1 MHLKIMI
8 QKDDL
13 KMTKTI
19 GLLVMAYGTP
29 YKESDIEAYYTDIR
43 HGKKPT
49 EAELQD
55 LKDRYQFIGGLSP
68 LAGTTNRQ
76 AESLRDA
83 LNQAYDDVEFK
94 LYIGLKHIHP
104 FIEDA
109 VQSMHED
116 GIDEAVTVVL
126 APHYSSFSV
135 GSYNTRAQKEADKY
149 DITFKHVEHYYQQ
162 PKFIQY
168 WTEKINETLADIPQD
183 EHDKTVLVV
192 SAHSLPKGLIEKNND
207 PYPNEL
213 HETAQLLEQHSNII
227 HVAEGWQSEGN
238 TGTPWLG
245 PDVQDLTRA
254 LYNEH
259 KYEHFIYTP
268 VGFVCEHLEVLY
280 DNDYECKVICDELGV
295 HYHRPKMP
303 DTDPLF
309 IGAIVEEIKNVY

>member
-1 MHLKIMI
+1 
-8 QKDDL
+8 
-13 KMTKTI
+13 
-19 GLLVMAYGTP
+19 MAYGTP

-55 LKDRYQFIGGLSP
+55 LKDRYKFIGGLSP

-76 AESLRDA
+76 AEA
-83 LNQAYDDVEFK
+83 LCETLNHSYTDVEFK

-109 VQSMHED
+109 VKVMNED
-116 GIDEAVTVVL
+116 GIEEAVTVVL

-135 GSYNTRAQKEADKY
+135 GSYNKRAKEEADQY
-149 DITFKHVEHYYQQ
+149 GIALTHVEHYYQQ

-168 WTEKINETLADIPQD
+168 WTEKINETLAQIPEN
-183 EHDKTVLVV
+183 EHAETVLVV
-192 SAHSLPKGLIEKNND
+192 SAHSLPKGLIEQNND

-213 HETAQLLEQHSNII
+213 HDTAELLKAKSNII

-254 LYNEH
+254 LYEDYNY
-259 KYEHFIYTP
+259 KNFIYTP

-280 DNDYECKVICDELGV
+280 DNDYECKIVCDELGV
-295 HYHRPKMP
+295 NYFRPKMP
-303 DTDPLF
+303 NTDPLF
-309 IGAIVEEIKNVY
+309 IGAIVDEIKNVY

>member
-1 MHLKIMI
+1 
-8 QKDDL
+8 
-13 KMTKTI
+13 MTKTV

-55 LKDRYQFIGGLSP
+55 LKDRYKFIGGLSP

-76 AESLRDA
+76 AEA
-83 LNQAYDDVEFK
+83 LCETLNHSYTDVEFK

-109 VQSMHED
+109 VKAMNED
-116 GIDEAVTVVL
+116 GIEEAVTVVL

-135 GSYNTRAQKEADKY
+135 GSYNKRAKEEADQY
-149 DITFKHVEHYYQQ
+149 GIALTHVEHYYQQ

-168 WTEKINETLADIPQD
+168 WTEKINETLAQIPEN
-183 EHDKTVLVV
+183 EHAETVLVV
-192 SAHSLPKGLIEKNND
+192 SAHSLPKGLIEQNND

-213 HETAQLLEQHSNII
+213 HDTAELLKAKSNII

-254 LYNEH
+254 LYEDYNY
-259 KYEHFIYTP
+259 KNFIYTP

-280 DNDYECKVICDELGV
+280 DNDYECKIVCDELGV
-295 HYHRPKMP
+295 NYFRPKMP
-303 DTDPLF
+303 NTDPLF
-309 IGAIVEEIKNVY
+309 IGAIVDEIKNVY

>member
-1 MHLKIMI
+1 L
-8 QKDDL
+8 
-13 KMTKTI
+13 TKTV

-29 YKESDIEAYYTDIR
+29 YKENDIEAYYTDIR

-55 LKDRYQFIGGLSP
+55 LKDRYKFIGGLSP

-76 AESLRDA
+76 AEA
-83 LNQAYDDVEFK
+83 LCETLNHSYTDVEFK

-109 VQSMHED
+109 VKAMNED
-116 GIDEAVTVVL
+116 GIEEAVTVVL

-135 GSYNTRAQKEADKY
+135 GSYNKRAKEEADQY
-149 DITFKHVEHYYQQ
+149 GIALTHVEHYYQQ

-168 WTEKINETLADIPQD
+168 WTEKINETLAQIPEN
-183 EHDKTVLVV
+183 EHDETVLVV
-192 SAHSLPKGLIEKNND
+192 SAHSLPKGLIEQNND

-213 HETAQLLEQHSNII
+213 HDTAELLKAKSNII

-254 LYNEH
+254 LYEDYNY
-259 KYEHFIYTP
+259 KNFIYTP

-280 DNDYECKVICDELGV
+280 DNDYECKIVCDELGV
-295 HYHRPKMP
+295 NYFRPKMP
-303 DTDPLF
+303 NTDPLF
-309 IGAIVEEIKNVY
+309 IGAIVDEIKNVY

>member
-1 MHLKIMI
+1 
-8 QKDDL
+8 
-13 KMTKTI
+13 MTKTV

-55 LKDRYQFIGGLSP
+55 LKDRYKFIGGLSP

-76 AESLRDA
+76 AEA
-83 LNQAYDDVEFK
+83 LCETLNHSYTDVEFK
-94 LYIGLKHIHP
+94 LYIGLKHIHS

-109 VQSMHED
+109 VKAMNED
-116 GIDEAVTVVL
+116 GIEEAVTVVL

-135 GSYNTRAQKEADKY
+135 GSYNKRAKEEADQY
-149 DITFKHVEHYYQQ
+149 GIALTHVEHYYQQ

-168 WTEKINETLADIPQD
+168 WTEKINETLAQIPEN
-183 EHDKTVLVV
+183 EHAETVLVV
-192 SAHSLPKGLIEKNND
+192 SAHSLPKGLIEQNND

-213 HETAQLLEQHSNII
+213 HDTAELLKAKSNII

-254 LYNEH
+254 LYEDYNY
-259 KYEHFIYTP
+259 KNFIYTP

-280 DNDYECKVICDELGV
+280 DNDYECKIVCDELGV
-295 HYHRPKMP
+295 NYFRPKMP
-303 DTDPLF
+303 NTDPLF
-309 IGAIVEEIKNVY
+309 IGAIVDEIKNVY

>member
-1 MHLKIMI
+1 
-8 QKDDL
+8 
-13 KMTKTI
+13 
-19 GLLVMAYGTP
+19 MAYGTP

-55 LKDRYQFIGGLSP
+55 LKDRYKFIGGLSP

-76 AESLRDA
+76 AEA
-83 LNQAYDDVEFK
+83 LCETLNHSYTDVEFK

-109 VQSMHED
+109 VKAMNED
-116 GIDEAVTVVL
+116 GIEEAVTVVL

-135 GSYNTRAQKEADKY
+135 GSYNKRAKEEADQY
-149 DITFKHVEHYYQQ
+149 GIALTHVEHYYQQ

-168 WTEKINETLADIPQD
+168 WTEKINETLAQIPEN
-183 EHDKTVLVV
+183 EHDETVLVV
-192 SAHSLPKGLIEKNND
+192 SAHSLPKGLIEQNND

-213 HETAQLLEQHSNII
+213 HDTAELLKAKSNII

>member
-1 MHLKIMI
+1 MA
-8 QKDDL
+8 
-13 KMTKTI
+13 KTV

-55 LKDRYQFIGGLSP
+55 LKDRYKFIGGLSP

-76 AESLRDA
+76 AEA
-83 LNQAYDDVEFK
+83 LCSELNNQYTDGNFK

-109 VQSMHED
+109 VKAMHKE
-116 GIDEAVTVVL
+116 GIEEAVTVVL

-135 GSYNTRAQKEADKY
+135 GSYNKRAQEEADKY
-149 DITFKHVEHYYQQ
+149 GITLKHVEHYYQQ

-168 WTEKINETLADIPQD
+168 WTEKVNETLEQIPKE
-183 EHDKTVLVV
+183 EHDETVLVV

-213 HETAQLLEQHSNII
+213 HDTAELLKAKSNII

-245 PDVQDLTRA
+245 PDVQDLTRN
-254 LYNEH
+254 LYE
-259 KYEHFIYTP
+259 KYNYKNFIYTP

-280 DNDYECKVICDELGV
+280 DNDYECKIICDELGV
-295 HYHRPKMP
+295 NYFRPAMP
-303 DTDPLF
+303 NTDLLF
-309 IGAIVEEIKNVY
+309 IGAIVDEIKNVY

>member
-1 MHLKIMI
+1 
-8 QKDDL
+8 
-13 KMTKTI
+13 MTKTI

-29 YKESDIEAYYTDIR
+29 YQESDIEAYYTDIR

-49 EAELQD
+49 DEELQD

-68 LAGTTNRQ
+68 LANTTQKQ
-76 AESLRDA
+76 AEALCDA
-83 LNQAYDDVEFK
+83 LNQDYEDVEFK

-135 GSYNTRAQKEADKY
+135 GAYNTRAQKEADKFG
-149 DITFKHVEHYYQQ
+149 ITFKHVEHYYQQ

-168 WTEKINETLADIPQD
+168 WAEKINETLTEIPKD

-213 HETAQLLEQHSNII
+213 KHTAELLKQHSDII

-245 PDVQDLTRA
+245 PDVQDLTKS
-254 LYNEH
+254 LFNEH
-259 KYEHFIYTP
+259 GYKHYIYTP

-280 DNDYECKVICDELGV
+280 DNDYECKVVCDALGV
-295 HYHRPKMP
+295 HYYRPAMP
-303 DTDPLF
+303 NTDPLF
-309 IGAIVEEIKNVY
+309 IGAIVDEIKNVY

>member
-1 MHLKIMI
+1 
-8 QKDDL
+8 
-13 KMTKTI
+13 MTKTI

-29 YKESDIEAYYTDIR
+29 YKESDIEPYYTDIR
-43 HGKKPT
+43 RGKKPSD
-49 EAELQD
+49 AELQD

-76 AESLRDA
+76 AEALLDA
-83 LNQAYDDVEFK
+83 LNEAYDDVQFK
-94 LYIGLKHIHP
+94 LYIGLKHISP
-104 FIEDA
+104 YIEDA

-135 GSYNTRAQKEADKY
+135 GSYNTRARKEADKFG
-149 DITFKHVEHYYQQ
+149 IQFKHVAHYYQQ

-168 WTEKINETLADIPQD
+168 WTEKINETLTKIPRE
-183 EHDKTVLVV
+183 EHDETVLVV

-213 HETAQLLEQHSNII
+213 HHTAQLLEEQSDII

-245 PDVQDLTRA
+245 PDVQDLTRS
-254 LYNEH
+254 LYETH
-259 KYEHFIYTP
+259 GYKHFIYTP
-268 VGFVCEHLEVLY
+268 VGFVCEHLEVLF
-280 DNDYECKVICDELGV
+280 DNDYECKVVCDELGV
-295 HYHRPKMP
+295 NYYRPSMP
-303 DTDPLF
+303 NTDPLF
-309 IGAIVEEIKNVY
+309 IGAIVDEVKNVY

>member
-1 MHLKIMI
+1 
-8 QKDDL
+8 
-13 KMTKTI
+13 
-19 GLLVMAYGTP
+19 MAYGTP

-55 LKDRYQFIGGLSP
+55 LKDRYKFIGGLSP

-76 AESLRDA
+76 AEA
-83 LNQAYDDVEFK
+83 LCETLNHSYTDVEFK

-109 VQSMHED
+109 VKAMSED
-116 GIDEAVTVVL
+116 GIEEAVTVVL

-135 GSYNTRAQKEADKY
+135 GSYNKRAKEEADQY
-149 DITFKHVEHYYQQ
+149 GIALTHVEHYYQQ

-168 WTEKINETLADIPQD
+168 WTEKINETLAQIPEN
-183 EHDKTVLVV
+183 EHAETVLVV
-192 SAHSLPKGLIEKNND
+192 SAHSLPKGLIEQNND

-213 HETAQLLEQHSNII
+213 HDTAELLKAKSNII

-254 LYNEH
+254 LYEDYNY
-259 KYEHFIYTP
+259 KNFIYTP

-280 DNDYECKVICDELGV
+280 DNDYECKIVCDELGV
-295 HYHRPKMP
+295 NYFRPKMP
-303 DTDPLF
+303 NTDPLF
-309 IGAIVEEIKNVY
+309 IGAIVDEIKNVY

>member
-1 MHLKIMI
+1 
-8 QKDDL
+8 
-13 KMTKTI
+13 MTKTI

-29 YKESDIEAYYTDIR
+29 YQESDIEAYYTDIR

-49 EAELQD
+49 DEELKD

-68 LAGTTNRQ
+68 LANTTQKQ
-76 AESLRDA
+76 AEALCDA
-83 LNQAYDDVEFK
+83 LNQDYDDVEFK

-135 GSYNTRAQKEADKY
+135 GAYNTRAQKEADKFG
-149 DITFKHVEHYYQQ
+149 ITLKHVEHYYQQ

-168 WTEKINETLADIPQD
+168 WTEKINETLTEIPKD

-213 HETAQLLEQHSNII
+213 KHTAELLEQHSDII

-245 PDVQDLTRA
+245 PDVQDLTKS
-254 LYNEH
+254 LFNEH
-259 KYEHFIYTP
+259 GYKHYIYTP

-280 DNDYECKVICDELGV
+280 DNDYECKVVCDALGV
-295 HYHRPKMP
+295 HYYRPAMP
-303 DTDPLF
+303 NTDPLF
-309 IGAIVEEIKNVY
+309 IGAIVDEIKNVY

>member
-1 MHLKIMI
+1 
-8 QKDDL
+8 
-13 KMTKTI
+13 
-19 GLLVMAYGTP
+19 MAYGTP

-55 LKDRYQFIGGLSP
+55 LKDRYKFIGGLSP

-76 AESLRDA
+76 AEA
-83 LNQAYDDVEFK
+83 LCETLNHSYTDVEFK

-109 VQSMHED
+109 VKAMSED
-116 GIDEAVTVVL
+116 GIEEAVTVVL

-135 GSYNTRAQKEADKY
+135 GSYNKRAKEEADQY
-149 DITFKHVEHYYQQ
+149 GIALTHVEHYYQQ

-168 WTEKINETLADIPQD
+168 WTEKINETLAQIPEN
-183 EHDKTVLVV
+183 EHDETVLVV
-192 SAHSLPKGLIEKNND
+192 SAHSLPKGLIEQNND

-213 HETAQLLEQHSNII
+213 HDTAELLKAKSNII

-254 LYNEH
+254 LYEDYNY
-259 KYEHFIYTP
+259 KNFIYTP

-280 DNDYECKVICDELGV
+280 DNDYECKIVCDELGV
-295 HYHRPKMP
+295 NYFRPKMP
-303 DTDPLF
+303 NTDPLF
-309 IGAIVEEIKNVY
+309 IGAIVDEIKNVY

>member
-1 MHLKIMI
+1 
-8 QKDDL
+8 
-13 KMTKTI
+13 MTKTI

-29 YKESDIEAYYTDIR
+29 YKESDIEPYYTDIR
-43 HGKKPT
+43 HGKKPSD
-49 EAELQD
+49 AELQD

-76 AESLRDA
+76 AEALRDA
-83 LNQAYDDVEFK
+83 LNEAYDDVQFK
-94 LYIGLKHIHP
+94 LYIGLKHISP

-135 GSYNTRAQKEADKY
+135 GSYNIRAQKEADKFG
-149 DITFKHVEHYYQQ
+149 IQFKHVAHYYQQ

-168 WTEKINETLADIPQD
+168 WTEKINETLTRIPRE
-183 EHDKTVLVV
+183 EHDETVLVV

-213 HETAQLLEQHSNII
+213 HHTAQLLEEQSDII

-245 PDVQDLTRA
+245 PDVQDLTKS
-254 LYNEH
+254 LYETH
-259 KYEHFIYTP
+259 GYKHFIYTP
-268 VGFVCEHLEVLY
+268 VGFVCEHLEVLF
-280 DNDYECKVICDELGV
+280 DNDYECKVVCDELGV
-295 HYHRPKMP
+295 NYYRPSMP
-303 DTDPLF
+303 NTDPLF
-309 IGAIVEEIKNVY
+309 IGAIVDEVKNVY

>member
-1 MHLKIMI
+1 MA
-8 QKDDL
+8 
-13 KMTKTI
+13 KTV

-55 LKDRYQFIGGLSP
+55 LKDRYKFIGGLSP

-76 AESLRDA
+76 AEA
-83 LNQAYDDVEFK
+83 LCSELNNQYTDVNFK

-109 VQSMHED
+109 VKAMNKESIE
-116 GIDEAVTVVL
+116 EAVTVVL

-135 GSYNTRAQKEADKY
+135 GSYNKRAQEEADKY
-149 DITFKHVEHYYQQ
+149 GITLKHVEHYYQQ

-168 WTEKINETLADIPQD
+168 WTEKVNETLEQIPKE
-183 EHDKTVLVV
+183 EHDETVLVV

-213 HETAQLLEQHSNII
+213 HDTAELLKAKSNIT

-245 PDVQDLTRA
+245 PDVQDLTRN
-254 LYNEH
+254 LYE
-259 KYEHFIYTP
+259 KYNYKNFIYTP

-280 DNDYECKVICDELGV
+280 DNDYECKIICDELGV
-295 HYHRPKMP
+295 NYFRPAMP
-303 DTDPLF
+303 NTDPLF
-309 IGAIVEEIKNVY
+309 IGAIVDEIKNVY

>member
-1 MHLKIMI
+1 
-8 QKDDL
+8 
-13 KMTKTI
+13 
-19 GLLVMAYGTP
+19 MAYGTP
-29 YKESDIEAYYTDIR
+29 YKESDIKAYYTDIR

-55 LKDRYQFIGGLSP
+55 LKDRYKFIGGLSP

-76 AESLRDA
+76 AEA
-83 LNQAYDDVEFK
+83 LCETLNHSYTDVEFK

-109 VQSMHED
+109 VKAMNED
-116 GIDEAVTVVL
+116 GIEEAVTVVL

-135 GSYNTRAQKEADKY
+135 GSYNKRAKEEADQY
-149 DITFKHVEHYYQQ
+149 GIALTHVEHYYQQ

-168 WTEKINETLADIPQD
+168 WTEKINETLAQIPEN
-183 EHDKTVLVV
+183 EHAETVLVV
-192 SAHSLPKGLIEKNND
+192 SAHSLPKGLIEQNND

-213 HETAQLLEQHSNII
+213 HDTAELLKAKSNII

-254 LYNEH
+254 LYEDYNY
-259 KYEHFIYTP
+259 KNFIYTP

-280 DNDYECKVICDELGV
+280 DNDYECKIVCDELGV
-295 HYHRPKMP
+295 NYFRPKMP
-303 DTDPLF
+303 NTDPLF
-309 IGAIVEEIKNVY
+309 IGAIVDEIKNVY

>member
-1 MHLKIMI
+1 
-8 QKDDL
+8 
-13 KMTKTI
+13 MTKTV

-55 LKDRYQFIGGLSP
+55 LKDRYKFIGGLSP

-76 AESLRDA
+76 AEA
-83 LNQAYDDVEFK
+83 LCETLNHSYTDVEFK

-109 VQSMHED
+109 VKAMNED
-116 GIDEAVTVVL
+116 GIEEAVTVVL

-135 GSYNTRAQKEADKY
+135 GSYNKRAKEEADQY
-149 DITFKHVEHYYQQ
+149 GIALTHVEYYYQQ

-168 WTEKINETLADIPQD
+168 WTEKINETLAQIPEN
-183 EHDKTVLVV
+183 EHDETVLVV
-192 SAHSLPKGLIEKNND
+192 SAHSLPKGLIEQNND

-213 HETAQLLEQHSNII
+213 HDTAELLKAKSNII

-254 LYNEH
+254 LYEDYNY
-259 KYEHFIYTP
+259 KNFIYTP

-280 DNDYECKVICDELGV
+280 DNDYECKIVCDELGV
-295 HYHRPKMP
+295 NYFRPKMP
-303 DTDPLF
+303 NTDPLF
-309 IGAIVEEIKNVY
+309 IGAIVDEIKNVY

>member
-1 MHLKIMI
+1 
-8 QKDDL
+8 
-13 KMTKTI
+13 MTKTI

-29 YKESDIEAYYTDIR
+29 YKESDIEPYYTDIR
-43 HGKKPT
+43 HGKQPSD
-49 EAELQD
+49 AELQD

-76 AESLRDA
+76 AEALRDA
-83 LNQAYDDVEFK
+83 LNEAYDEVQFK
-94 LYIGLKHIHP
+94 LYIGLKHISP

-135 GSYNTRAQKEADKY
+135 GSYNTRARQEADKY
-149 DITFKHVEHYYQQ
+149 GIQFKHVAHYYQQ

-168 WTEKINETLADIPQD
+168 WTEKINETLTKIPRE
-183 EHDKTVLVV
+183 EHDETVLVV

-213 HETAQLLEQHSNII
+213 HHTAQLLEEQSDII

-245 PDVQDLTRA
+245 PDVQDLTKS
-254 LYNEH
+254 LYETYGY
-259 KYEHFIYTP
+259 KHFIYTP
-268 VGFVCEHLEVLY
+268 VGFVCEHLEVLF
-280 DNDYECKVICDELGV
+280 DNDYECKVVCDELGV
-295 HYHRPKMP
+295 NYYRPSMP
-303 DTDPLF
+303 NTDPLF
-309 IGAIVEEIKNVY
+309 IGAIVDEVKNVY

>member
-1 MHLKIMI
+1 
-8 QKDDL
+8 
-13 KMTKTI
+13 MTKTI

-29 YKESDIEAYYTDIR
+29 YQESDIEAYYTDIR

-49 EAELQD
+49 DDELQD

-68 LAGTTNRQ
+68 LANTTQKQ
-76 AESLRDA
+76 AEALCDT
-83 LNQAYDDVEFK
+83 LNQVYEDVEFK

-109 VQSMHED
+109 VQSMHKD

-135 GSYNTRAQKEADKY
+135 GAYNKRAQKEADKFG
-149 DITFKHVEHYYQQ
+149 ITFKNVEHYYQQ

-168 WTEKINETLADIPQD
+168 WTEKINETLAEIPQA
-183 EHDKTVLVV
+183 EHDETVLVV

-213 HETAQLLEQHSNII
+213 KHTAELLAQHSNII

-245 PDVQDLTRA
+245 PDVQDLTKT
-254 LYNEH
+254 LFHEH
-259 KYEHFIYTP
+259 GYKHFVYTP

-280 DNDYECKVICDELGV
+280 DNDYECKVVCDALGV
-295 HYHRPKMP
+295 NYYRPAMP
-303 DTDPLF
+303 NTDALF
-309 IGAIVEEIKNVY
+309 IGAIVDEIKNVY

>member
-1 MHLKIMI
+1 M
-8 QKDDL
+8 
-13 KMTKTI
+13 
-19 GLLVMAYGTP
+19 
-29 YKESDIEAYYTDIR
+29 R
-43 HGKKPT
+43 
-49 EAELQD
+49 
-55 LKDRYQFIGGLSP
+55 
-68 LAGTTNRQ
+68 
-76 AESLRDA
+76 
-83 LNQAYDDVEFK
+83 
-94 LYIGLKHIHP
+94 YIGLKHIHP

-149 DITFKHVEHYYQQ
+149 GITFKHVEHYYQQ

>member
-1 MHLKIMI
+1 MS
-8 QKDDL
+8 L
-13 KMTKTI
+13 KMTKKI

-29 YKESDIEAYYTDIR
+29 YKEADIEAYYTDIR
-43 HGKKPT
+43 RGKKPT
-49 EAELQD
+49 DAELQD

-76 AESLRDA
+76 AEALRDA
-83 LNQAYDDVEFK
+83 LNDVYTNVEFK

-109 VQSMHED
+109 VKAMYED
-116 GIDEAVTVVL
+116 GIEEAVTVVL

-135 GSYNTRAQKEADKY
+135 GSYNTRAVKEADKY
-149 DITFKHVEHYYQQ
+149 GIQFYHVEHYYQQ

-168 WTEKINETLADIPQD
+168 WTERINETLAGIPKT
-183 EHDKTVLVV
+183 EHDETVLVV

-207 PYPNEL
+207 PYPKEL
-213 HETAQLLEQHSNII
+213 HHTAELLRAHSNII

-245 PDVQDLTRA
+245 PDVQDLTRN
-254 LYNEH
+254 LYHEYGYKN
-259 KYEHFIYTP
+259 YIYTP

-295 HYHRPKMP
+295 NYFRPTMP
-303 DTDPLF
+303 DTNPLF
-309 IGAIVEEIKNVY
+309 IGAIVDEIKNVY